1 MAIIRW
7 DPFRDLTTLR
17 ERMNVL
23 FGDEYPS
30 RREEKDLIA
39 STWNPSVDIYEK
51 NGNLVLT
58 AEVPGLDEN
67 DIDVKLEDST
77 LTIKGDRKY
86 EKEVKE
92 ENYHRVERT
101 YGSFSR
107 SFSLPQ
113 NIDQDKIKAE
123 SENGILKITMPKKA
137 ELKPKKVKVLKP
149 KSETKNK
156 K

>member
-1 MAIIRW
+1 MTIIRW

-23 FGDEYPS
+23 FGDVYSS
-30 RREEKDLIA
+30 RGEEKNLMA
-39 STWNPSVDIYEK
+39 STWNPSVDIYEQ

-67 DIDVKLEDST
+67 DIEVKLEDST
-77 LTIKGDRKY
+77 LTIKGDRKFV
-86 EKEVKE
+86 KEVNE
-92 ENYHRVERT
+92 ENYHRNERS
-101 YGSFSR
+101 YGSFYR
-107 SFSLPQ
+107 SFSLPR
-113 NIDQDKIKAE
+113 NIDQNKIKAE

-137 ELKPKKVKVLKP
+137 ELKPKNVKILKT

>member
-7 DPFRDLTTLR
+7 DPFKDLTTLR

-23 FGDEYPS
+23 FGDVYPS
-30 RREEKDLIA
+30 RGEEKDLMSSA
-39 STWNPSVDIYEK
+39 WNPSVDIYEH

-67 DIDVKLEDST
+67 DIDVKIEDST
-77 LTIKGDRKY
+77 LTIKGDRKF
-86 EKEVKE
+86 ENEVNE
-92 ENYHRVERT
+92 ENYHRIERS
-101 YGSFSR
+101 YGSFYR

-113 NIDQDKIKAE
+113 NIDQNKIKAE

-137 ELKPKKVKVLKP
+137 ELKPKNVKILKP
-149 KSETKNK
+149 KGETKNK